1 MEDTGTIRFIK
12 DGEVVALI
20 SGVFEIPVKL
30 DMVTLERV
38 KDKEN
43 PLFQV
48 LIGLN
53 LQDKGVAVVGKDGAC
68 IAVFRI
74 VFIDGDK
81 FTFHVYKGACEVEVE
96 VVAQKTWLQFSRE
109 NVC

>member
-1 MEDTGTIRFIK
+1 MEDTGTMRFIK
-12 DGEVVALI
+12 NGEVVALVP
-20 SGVFEIPVKL
+20 GVFDVPVKL
-30 DMVTLERV
+30 EMVELERLEDV
-38 KDKEN
+38 EN

-48 LIGLN
+48 LVGLN

-96 VVAQKTWLQFSRE
+96 VVAQKTWLQFSKE
-109 NVC
+109 NLC